1 MPTIF
6 QHSMLLAVL
15 IWHSI
20 ALPVDIGSKASLMNQ
35 QSERSLINH
44 KISDIYN
51 TGIHFLQNKTKNE
64 NKLRQKRDGTA
75 SVDIAAVQ
83 ATVNDQRIMIDD
95 HRTMIDDHRTL
106 INNFLNTTS
115 NENNIKQAVAEH
127 HSSSPPIWNS
137 WRDIGLVLLLFLLF
151 VLIFYFCIC
160 HVKLKPC
167 DYLISCIFNRYAK
180 HQNKNQ
186 QKEHNHQESHL
197 AIVPNKENMHHTL
210 KPMNPPTYP
219 NLHLTTIEDIYAACR
234 PNGHPAT

>member
-1 MPTIF
+1 
-6 QHSMLLAVL
+6 MLLAFL

-20 ALPVDIGSKASLMNQ
+20 ALPVDTGSKASFINQ
-35 QSERSLINH
+35 HFERSMINH
-44 KISDIYN
+44 KLFDIYN
-51 TGIHFLQNKTKNE
+51 AWIHSLLNKPTNE

-127 HSSSPPIWNS
+127 HSSTPPIWNS
-137 WRDIGLVLLLFLLF
+137 WRDLGLLLLLVLLI

-160 HVKLKPC
+160 HVKLKPY
-167 DYLISCIFNRYAK
+167 DYLISCIFHRYAK
-180 HQNKNQ
+180 HQQKNQ
-186 QKEHNHQESHL
+186 QKEQNRQESHST
-197 AIVPNKENMHHTL
+197 IVQHRENMHPTM
-210 KPMNPPTYP
+210 KPTNPSTYP
-219 NLHLTTIEDIYAACR
+219 NLQLTTIDDIYAACR
-234 PNGHPAT
+234 NNSHPPT